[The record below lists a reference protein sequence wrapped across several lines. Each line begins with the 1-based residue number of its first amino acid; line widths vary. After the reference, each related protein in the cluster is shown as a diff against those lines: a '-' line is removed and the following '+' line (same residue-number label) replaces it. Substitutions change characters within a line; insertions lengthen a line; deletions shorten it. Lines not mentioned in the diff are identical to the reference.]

1 MTPQALTAEPT
12 TDAELVELWRRGDRA
27 ESVRLLWQWYGGRVR
42 AALRRRFPSVRDEHL
57 LSQAMNDAARTLL
70 EIYRP
75 DKGASL
81 SGWFLFVAARRVYDS
96 LRGERQ
102 YRLRSLPLTAGHLD
116 DRHPTPAG
124 ALAGE
129 EFRQQVQEA
138 LARLSPLERA
148 VIEADIDAGK
158 QAGAAK
164 LARRLETTEQ
174 SVYAARARARRKLQR
189 WLARA
194 VLESTF

>member
-1 MTPQALTAEPT
+1 MLAHGLVSEPT
-12 TDAELVELWRRGDRA
+12 TDAELLELWRRGDRA

-42 AALRRRFPSVRDEHL
+42 AALRRRFPSLRDEHV

-75 DKGASL
+75 EKGASL
-81 SGWFLFVAARRVYDS
+81 SGWFLFVAARRVCDT

-102 YRLRSLPLTAGHLD
+102 RTLRSLPLTAGHYD

-124 ALAGE
+124 AMASE
-129 EFRQQVQEA
+129 EFRLQVQAA
-138 LARLSPLERA
+138 LERLSPLERA

-158 QAGAAK
+158 QAGAAQ
-164 LARRLETTEQ
+164 LARRLDSTEQ
-174 SVYAARARARRKLQR
+174 SIYAARARARRKLQR
-189 WLARA
+189 WLAPVFTETTR
-194 VLESTF
+194 